1 MLNVL
6 EGVLLH
12 CFASHLFVSKHLEQ
26 SKAKP
31 DVAFVANSDDYVA
44 TFHSDVSVLSS
55 VTTQNVRT
63 FSWNVLTSYIKE
75 KFNKEYEL
83 DYGCS
88 AWNINITQPLNLHM

>member
-12 CFASHLFVSKHLEQ
+12 CFASHLFVSKHLKQ
-26 SKAKP
+26 SKAKT
-31 DVAFVANSDDYVA
+31 DAAFVANPDDYVA
-44 TFHSDVSVLSS
+44 TFHSDVSVVSS

-75 KFNKEYEL
+75 NFKNV
-83 DYGCS
+83 
-88 AWNINITQPLNLHM
+88 N

>member
-6 EGVLLH
+6 EWILFH
-12 CFASHLFVSKHLEQ
+12 CFDSHLFVSKHLKQ

-44 TFHSDVSVLSS
+44 KFHSDVSVLSS

-63 FSWNVLTSYIKE
+63 FS
-75 KFNKEYEL
+75 
-83 DYGCS
+83 
-88 AWNINITQPLNLHM
+88 